1 MQQNLKMNKN
11 QYFKQDK
18 SNIQEHPNMQ
28 TIPWNVDE
36 EGSLFCDESFRILWE
51 LELGGSMNSYY
62 ESNTI
67 TRYELECPKPDVT
80 KNKDTKIL
88 NTSYNKSSQRR
99 LISSEYE
106 YVDFSSAIECFST
119 NYPDNFDFDEIVG
132 ERLEA
137 IMLYGGAKSK
147 DDVVLLRDV
156 AHHKSL
162 MEVTDH
168 KQLTFVNK
176 LMQLLTDNPDPT
188 VITWLPHGRSFIVR
202 DKDRFVSDILP
213 MYFASTLYKSF
224 QRQLNMWGF
233 QRISGSID
241 KGAYYHQL
249 FLRGIPRLS
258 NLMERKDSMSF
269 SRFNKGNV
277 RKRKGRPL
285 SNPELEPDFHKLSRL
300 RPIP

>member
-1 MQQNLKMNKN
+1 MFHVSQHL
-11 QYFKQDK
+11 D
-18 SNIQEHPNMQ
+18 P
-28 TIPWNVDE
+28 IPWDVEKENAIYSE
-36 EGSLFCDESFRILWE
+36 ESFGLLWE
-51 LELGGSMNSYY
+51 MELGVSMTTYSGNQNKVIGKTNCSSNKLDNNFPTYY
-62 ESNTI
+62 QYTSKQNYS
-67 TRYELECPKPDVT
+67 RYHAHQ
-80 KNKDTKIL
+80 
-88 NTSYNKSSQRR
+88 Y
-99 LISSEYE
+99 EYQ
-106 YVDFSSAIECFST
+106 YVDFSSAVGSF
-119 NYPDNFDFDEIVG
+119 NKARPDCIDFDEIVG

-162 MEVTDH
+162 VEATDH

-176 LMQLLTDNPDPT
+176 LMKLLTDNPDPT

-269 SRFNKGNV
+269 KTFNKGNV
-277 RKRKGRPL
+277 RKRKGRPF
-285 SNPELEPDFHKLSRL
+285 SNPELEPDFYKLSRL
-300 RPIP
+300 RPLP